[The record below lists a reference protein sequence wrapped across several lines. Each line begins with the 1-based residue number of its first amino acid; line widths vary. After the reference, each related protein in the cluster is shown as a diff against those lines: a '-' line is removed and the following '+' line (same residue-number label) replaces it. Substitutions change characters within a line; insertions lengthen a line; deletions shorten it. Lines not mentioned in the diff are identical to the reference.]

1 MEGYGSRSTLDRQRT
16 PVLRRHRRGG
26 PPSALARAPLTD
38 EDWPADDGV
47 QAYLVGARPDA
58 ASSSPSPGPARNFA
72 RVRSSQSLAGS
83 SVAGGGSRPLRL
95 GSHREGG
102 RVSSVFA
109 SRGQRGRALTKR
121 VVTDMEKTDVFADVG
136 GGEMENSCYSIA
148 ATVVEER
155 GRAALA
161 KAALDV
167 GRRGDVFQGY
177 CRMAWF
183 AGLRCTR
190 FLRLVRGV
198 LQCYDSN
205 IRKRLWDVDVEGARV
220 RIQLAQSKI
229 VLNKLK
235 CGYLIEFYLYDP
247 TSCREWG
254 AALLRASVPGGIER
268 DLEY

>member
-1 MEGYGSRSTLDRQRT
+1 MEGYGSRSSLDRLRT

-26 PPSALARAPLTD
+26 PPSTLARAPLTD
-38 EDWPADDGV
+38 EEWPADDGV

-58 ASSSPSPGPARNFA
+58 ASASPSPSPGQARNFA
-72 RVRSSQSLAGS
+72 RVRSTQSLAGGAS
-83 SVAGGGSRPLRL
+83 GGGARAHRL

-109 SRGQRGRALTKR
+109 RGSRGMTVAKR
-121 VVTDMEKTDVFADVG
+121 VVTDMEKADVFAEVG
-136 GGEMENSCYSIA
+136 GADMENSCYSIA

-167 GRRGDVFQGY
+167 GKRGDVFQGY

-220 RIQLAQSKI
+220 RIQLTQNKI
-229 VLNKLK
+229 VLSKLK

-254 AALLRASVPGGIER
+254 AALLRSSVPGGIER
-268 DLEY
+268 DMEY